1 MRDRLFRNTLGLTMV
16 QGLNMVIPVLLIP
29 IIASVQGI
37 EAYGR
42 YATVFAYYFF
52 AALFCDY
59 GFDYSSVRRIA
70 RSRGQPLER
79 RRIVSETFSAKLI
92 LFGVAA
98 PMCAAALALLAG
110 INDVA
115 LLAAGAL
122 IPATSVVSV
131 HWLYLAEGRL
141 VKLVIPVGIA
151 RTVSFIAVL
160 SLYPIWPSL
169 ALVVFLVTAPV
180 LFVQVVLWIREHRD
194 WAFSLDAALQAI
206 RDGRSAF
213 YITFASSY
221 IATSSVVALSTF
233 ASPRDIGAFAA
244 VERLSKAAFGVAKPF
259 LSALY
264 PEMSAM
270 FQDSH
275 VRWQSLVRRVVVVA
289 IAVGGVYAFVIAAFW
304 PAVELLILANPNSG
318 TRFIAFGFA
327 TWLTIGLVNNALGIQ
342 GLIASGHEALYA
354 TSISLAAA
362 MLTVG
367 YLVLGRPFGALG
379 VLASMLLAEAT
390 LLLGNSRAYRAVV
403 QSNAS

>member
-1 MRDRLFRNTLGLTMV
+1 MRDRLFQNTLGLTLI
-16 QGLNMVIPVLLIP
+16 QGLNMVVPVLLIP

-37 EAYGR
+37 DAYGR

-52 AALFCDY
+52 AALLCDY
-59 GFDYSSVRRIA
+59 GFDYSSVRRLA
-70 RSRGQPLER
+70 RNRDHPLER

-92 LFGVAA
+92 LFVIAA
-98 PMCAAALALLAG
+98 PLCAGALILFAG
-110 INDVA
+110 IKDSA

-141 VKLVIPVGIA
+141 VRLVIPVGIA
-151 RTVSFIAVL
+151 RAVSLIAVL
-160 SLYPIWPSL
+160 ALYPVWPSL
-169 ALVVFLVTAPV
+169 ALVVSLATTPV
-180 LFVQVVLWIREHRD
+180 LFVQAVLWIREHHD
-194 WAFSLDAALQAI
+194 WDFSLHAALQAI

-221 IATSSVVALSTF
+221 IATSSVVVLSTF
-233 ASPRDIGAFAA
+233 ASPREIGAFAA
-244 VERLSKAAFGVAKPF
+244 VERLSKAAFGIAKPF
-259 LSALY
+259 LNALY

-270 FQDSH
+270 FHNSH
-275 VRWQSLVRRVVVVA
+275 ERWRSLVRRVVVVA
-289 IAVGGVYAFVIAAFW
+289 IAVGALYAFAVATFW
-304 PAVELLILANPNSG
+304 PTVELLILAKPTSG
-318 TRFIAFGFA
+318 TQFIAFGFA

-342 GLIASGHEALYA
+342 GLIASGHDAQYA
-354 TSISLAAA
+354 TSISFAAA

-379 VLASMLLAEAT
+379 VLASMLLAEMT

-403 QSNAS
+403 ESNAS